1 MNLLATVWFVFA
13 LMFSGLGIYHFG
25 AASAAIGLFEAG
37 TSPPS
42 MTVDGLPAGPATDV
56 VVEKRIQK
64 FSAELNRYIAAYNT
78 STRQRNVMA
87 GIGYAAA
94 ALTALLAMAIELKDF
109 LTS

>member
-25 AASAAIGLFEAG
+25 AATASIGLFDAEESLGMTAG
-37 TSPPS
+37 S
-42 MTVDGLPAGPATDV
+42 VPARAATEIA
-56 VVEKRIQK
+56 VEMRIQK
-64 FSAELNRYIAAYNT
+64 FSAELNRYIAAYNK

-94 ALTALLAMAIELKDF
+94 ALMALLAMAIELKDF
-109 LTS
+109 LKS